1 MQIEQITREKL
12 VRSTSDWMCLY
23 QLFILIHYFKN
34 AEKNQ
39 INNGLLFANRFHC
52 VESSNPQSSFFF
64 FFFLAIPLAIELQM
78 ILFCEFSDLL
88 QVFAITVRSKY
99 MDVNQP
105 AMPWK
110 ICITSNV
117 FFAALV
123 VSCKRLCFYL

>member
-1 MQIEQITREKL
+1 M
-12 VRSTSDWMCLY
+12 VCCL
-23 QLFILIHYFKN
+23 QTDFI
-34 AEKNQ
+34 
-39 INNGLLFANRFHC
+39 
-52 VESSNPQSSFFF
+52 VSNLATQSRRFFF

-78 ILFCEFSDLL
+78 ILFSEFSYLL
-88 QVFAITVRSKY
+88 QEFAITVRSKY

-123 VSCKRLCFYL
+123 VSFKRLCFYL